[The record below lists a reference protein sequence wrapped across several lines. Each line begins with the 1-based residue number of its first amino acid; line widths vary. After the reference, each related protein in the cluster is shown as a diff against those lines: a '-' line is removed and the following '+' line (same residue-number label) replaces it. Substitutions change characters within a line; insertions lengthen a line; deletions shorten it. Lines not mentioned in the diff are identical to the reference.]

1 MAFCLPAAI
10 FVVFAEIFSATG
22 QGEPDMNVGVLR
34 LASEPALE
42 RVVESVALASRR
54 DYASKRDLLIALTAG
69 DIDVG
74 LVIEGGQNSDDPVV
88 MRVLSDPS
96 RPLAGAVLQRQLSI
110 NVVSVAPAIYFD
122 RERRWWASIVGDLT
136 PEQARR
142 LDAVL
147 EGERPVTFPPALV
160 QQEMGQSPTG
170 FDPAVSYYAGAVGIM
185 FILFASMNS
194 AAGLIRERN
203 SGLFDRYLSF
213 GRGVGFAIRGR
224 ALFITMQGTLQM
236 LVIFTVARWFYDVPW
251 EADFLA
257 WSAITIASSACV
269 AGVAVLCAALC
280 NTPAQMQTFST
291 FFVLVM
297 SALGGSMVPTYL
309 MPVWIRW
316 IGGFTP
322 NAWSIGLYDSVITRG
337 LDLTDLVTP
346 LVLLGLTA
354 FLSFAAAVVLTQR
367 KLVL

>member
-1 MAFCLPAAI
+1 MAFLLPAAI
-10 FVVFAEIFSATG
+10 FVVFAEIFSASG

-42 RVVESVALASRR
+42 RVVDSVTLASLR

-74 LVIEGGQNSDDPVV
+74 LVIEGGQDSDNPIV

-110 NVVSVAPAIYFD
+110 KFVSAAPAIYFD
-122 RERRWWASIVGDLT
+122 REQRWWASIVGDFT
-136 PEQARR
+136 PEQAAR

-147 EGERPVTFPPALV
+147 QGERPVTFPPALV

-194 AAGLIRERN
+194 AAGLIDERR
-203 SGLFDRYLSF
+203 SGVFDRYLSF
-213 GRGVGFAIRGR
+213 GKGVGFAIRGR
-224 ALFITMQGTLQM
+224 GLFLTLQGALQM
-236 LVIFTVARWFYDVPW
+236 LIIFFVARWFYDVSW
-251 EADFLA
+251 EENILA
-257 WSAITIASSACV
+257 WGAITFASSACV
-269 AGVAVLCAALC
+269 AGLAVLCAAVC
-280 NTPAQMQTFST
+280 NTRAQMQTFST

-297 SALGGSMVPTYL
+297 SALGGSMVPMYL
-309 MPVWIRW
+309 MPVWLRW

-346 LVLLGLTA
+346 LVFLGLTA
-354 FLSFAAAVVLTQR
+354 ILSFAAAVVLTQR
-367 KLVL
+367 KLVI